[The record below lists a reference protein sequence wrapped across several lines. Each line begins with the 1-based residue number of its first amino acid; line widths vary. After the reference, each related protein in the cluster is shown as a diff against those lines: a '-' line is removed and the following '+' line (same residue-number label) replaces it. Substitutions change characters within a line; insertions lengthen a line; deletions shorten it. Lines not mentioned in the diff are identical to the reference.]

1 MLLVVKVIIWYVLM
15 INLINF
21 ISSMIEENKYCS
33 NVMKKHFKKEL
44 LMTNKDKEDFE
55 NFTKC

>member
-1 MLLVVKVIIWYVLM
+1 
-15 INLINF
+15 
-21 ISSMIEENKYCS
+21 MIEENKYCN